1 MPLVI
6 GSGITIETGITISS
20 EASPNSLRNALSPTG
35 QTAYDAAT
43 VGNFFSV
50 SATDYGNVAAQLS
63 SVTKYVMNDSQ
74 MAVTPGGG
82 WTANFAVA
90 HPAAASTVPAGTYII
105 GFSCRSGGNP
115 GTATPLIATSFPPTA
130 TYTAIANSPTQPTL
144 NVQNYFIRK
153 APTTATAATSYLGIV
168 QSATAPLNNTSFSGQ
183 QGYYS
188 PSGPPF
194 TSWTSW
200 TANFLF
206 YQVLG
211 TPTQQW

>member
-1 MPLVI
+1 MGIQIDSGITI
-6 GSGITIETGITISS
+6 GSGITI
-20 EASPNSLRNALSPTG
+20 SPGPGSLRGALSPAG

-43 VGNFFSV
+43 VGNFFAV
-50 SATDYGNVAAQLS
+50 SSTDYGNVAAQLS

-74 MAVTPGGG
+74 MAVSPSGS
-82 WTANFAVA
+82 WTANFAEAYPTSVA
-90 HPAAASTVPAGTYII
+90 TVPSGTYII
-105 GFSCRSGGNP
+105 GFSCRQGSSSG
-115 GTATPLIATSFPPTA
+115 TVTPLIATAFPPTA
-130 TYTAIANSPTQPTL
+130 SYTAISNSPTAATTASL
-144 NVQNYFIRK
+144 NYFIRK

-168 QSATAPLNNTSFSGQ
+168 HSTTVPLNTSSLTGL

-188 PSGPPF
+188 SAGPPF

-200 TANFLF
+200 TASYMF